1 MTSMPALV
9 WAGGQN
15 VEVRRVAPPVVTEGC
30 VVVDVAYTGLCGTD
44 LHICA
49 GEHPRARPGLVIG
62 HEIAGTVHA
71 DAEGLAAGTKVVV
84 NPLLDCGTCSSC
96 LRGQPHGCADLRLLG
111 IDVQGGATSQVLVP
125 ATSLVAAD
133 AGSDLRQLALA
144 EPLAVAVRA
153 VARAAVGFGDRVLVV
168 GAGPIG
174 LAVARCAQ
182 LAGAASVSMVE
193 RSPSRRRVAADLGLA
208 MLDSIPSDASA
219 DVIFDAAAHPAVAA
233 AVTGAAAQ
241 SARIVLVGVYGTPV
255 PVDLQATTFKEL
267 SLIGTR
273 VYSRAELRTA
283 VDMIARGRFDAE
295 PFLTATVSVEDG
307 PRAVALL
314 RAGQGIKVL
323 LEGQG
328 APRW

>member
-9 WAGGQN
+9 WAGEHH
-15 VEVRRVAPPVVTEGC
+15 VEVRDVAAPVATPGHVL
-30 VVVDVAYTGLCGTD
+30 VDVAYTGLCGTD

-71 DAEGLAAGTKVVV
+71 DSHGFTAGTKVVV
-84 NPLLDCGTCSSC
+84 NPLLDCGKCSSC
-96 LRGQPHGCADLRLLG
+96 LQGRPHSCAELRLIG

-125 ATSLVAAD
+125 ATGLVAAD
-133 AGSDLRQLALA
+133 SGSDLMQLAFA

-153 VARAAVGFGDRVLVV
+153 VAKAAVGLSDRVLVV

-174 LAVARCAQ
+174 LAVALCSR
-182 LAGAASVSMVE
+182 LAGAASVTMVE
-193 RSPSRRRVAADLGLA
+193 RSPSRRQVADELGLVV
-208 MLDSIPSDASA
+208 LDAIPSDEDA

-241 SARIVLVGVYGTPV
+241 LARIVLVGVYGTPAA
-255 PVDLQATTFKEL
+255 VDLQAATFKEL

-273 VYSRAELRTA
+273 VYSRPELRTA
-283 VDMIARGRFDAE
+283 VDMIAGGRFDAD
-295 PFLTATVSVEDG
+295 PFLTATVRVADG
-307 PRAVALL
+307 PEAVALL
-314 RAGQGIKVL
+314 REGQGIKIL
-323 LEGQG
+323 LDGQ
-328 APRW
+328 AS